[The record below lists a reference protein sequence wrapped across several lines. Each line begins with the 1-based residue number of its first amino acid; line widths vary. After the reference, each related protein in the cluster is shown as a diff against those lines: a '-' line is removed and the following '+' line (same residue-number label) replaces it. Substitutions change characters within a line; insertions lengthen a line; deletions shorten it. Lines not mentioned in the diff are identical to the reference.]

1 MQAHVSVQSRLLK
14 DLEAVEANEDT
25 EAALVLI
32 DTTGC
37 DDYYELVTED
47 EQSKANEGEAAL
59 VTLYAQQLVQSGVD
73 PAEIAI
79 ITPYNLQ
86 VELLRLQ
93 LRDKYPSLEIRSVDG
108 FQGRE
113 KEVVVLSLVRSNPNG
128 EVGFLAEAR
137 RLNVAITRAKR
148 HVAVITNVETVAHD
162 PVLKGLVEHL
172 EKHGEMRSAMQ
183 YEHLVKEINIQRPDG
198 LELTLKDAVVP
209 REISRSA
216 SSSINGAKKKTKVK
230 PEAKSIK
237 EEKSSIKEIPSVATT
252 QNSTRTKKIQS
263 KNDNVDNDEEKEIA
277 DALKRQ
283 QMQKLVNDF
292 ISDAS
297 QTVLH
302 CSPDYTTYQRML
314 LHELAEKAKLGHA
327 SQGEGK
333 KRHIVLTKPT
343 ITANSSSTPE
353 LLPTKIAAAENA
365 VIKDDTNVICSTC
378 SQKVPKANIQ
388 LHKLRCSCVVK
399 KPLEAEA
406 KATKATKKK
415 NKKKAAEKEEED
427 IDKLLAAFDK
437 IDNVCNAEGCK
448 IKIKTLG
455 VTCDHCRL
463 RFCLKCG
470 LPEAHGC
477 AEAARIAARQQ
488 LSRDGQL
495 YPGSGR
501 PNFKP
506 DPVKKAQLQRK
517 LDKKLDEMQGA
528 RKPKKKS

>member
-263 KNDNVDNDEEKEIA
+263 KNDNVDNEEEKEIA

-365 VIKDDTNVICSTC
+365 VIKDDTNVICS
-378 SQKVPKANIQ
+378 QKVLKENI
-388 LHKLRCSCVVK
+388 RSSVVK
-399 KPLEAEA
+399 KPLEEA
-406 KATKATKKK
+406 KKATKKK